1 MSSTATARQPAATP
15 RVTVIAD
22 SVLTAISWNDGPLRT
37 LMNGYDM
44 QLQVGVCRRL
54 TEPGCP
60 FENDRVPSLVDVAR
74 GLGASLG
81 QTVVVEVGY
90 NEPPET
96 FAAAVEQSITALER
110 AGVTRILWVNLHEW
124 QPQYPGMNE
133 TLARAAQKH
142 RDVTI
147 VDWASYSRNQYSWF
161 QGDGIHLVYQG
172 AVEMATLIH
181 TALVKS
187 FDPVLDVAT
196 PALPTATVGDDYS
209 AELVAAGGT
218 PPYRWRLVGA
228 PPRGI
233 HVLADGRIQGTPTVA
248 GSRTFTATV
257 TDALGVSADAR
268 LQIVVTPVPRAAAR
282 AAA

>member
-1 MSSTATARQPAATP
+1 VARKACLPRGWASLVVALLTTAVLSSTATARQPAATP

-37 LMNGYDM
+37 LMNGFDM

-60 FENDRVPSLVDVAR
+60 FENDRVPSVVDVAQ
-74 GLGASLG
+74 GLGSSLG
-81 QTVVVEVGY
+81 QTAVVEVGY

-96 FAAAVEQSITALER
+96 FAAALEQSITALER

-124 QPQYPGMNE
+124 QPQFPRMNE
-133 TLARAAQKH
+133 MLARAAQKR
-142 RDVTI
+142 RDLTI

-161 QGDGIHLVYQG
+161 QGDGIHLTYRG

-187 FDPVLDVAT
+187 FDPALDIAT
-196 PALPTATVGDDYS
+196 SALPP
-209 AELVAAGGT
+209 E
-218 PPYRWRLVGA
+218 
-228 PPRGI
+228 
-233 HVLADGRIQGTPTVA
+233 
-248 GSRTFTATV
+248 
-257 TDALGVSADAR
+257 
-268 LQIVVTPVPRAAAR
+268 
-282 AAA
+282 